1 MHVRRRI
8 LRGTAIATAIVLL
21 CLGLTVPASAA
32 FPRFHTPNL
41 VVLGDSFASG
51 VGNVPYLD
59 TNPCRR
65 SNVSYGPI
73 LDRLRLLHLQAFV
86 ACSGAT
92 TAQVSGHG
100 PNPGDTVPQIDS
112 ITGDT
117 DVITVQA
124 LGNDFFVGKIEAI
137 CFPPTRLGG
146 QDCDTNTLIP
156 TPSGAE
162 TIGSIIGRIP
172 TDGLNNLNDLYN
184 KIDEKRRLNP
194 NSIVITPG
202 YPNIIGNGGGLLCTG
217 VSTAEV
223 HFTATM
229 VGNINT
235 AIKTMSDQHHYRY
248 APVDSLFRGHD
259 ACSLLPAIYAIALPG
274 PFPAS
279 EDELGGALHPNQF
292 GQSFYT
298 VAVAKRLFF

>member
-1 MHVRRRI
+1 MVRRR
-8 LRGTAIATAIVLL
+8 LFRRIATIAAIMML
-21 CLGLTVPASAA
+21 CLGLIAPSASA

-59 TNPCRR
+59 NACRR
-65 SNVSYGPI
+65 SNISYGPI
-73 LDRLRLLHLQAFV
+73 LERLHLVHLQAQAFV

-92 TAQVSGHG
+92 TEQVSGSG
-100 PNPGDTVPQIDS
+100 PNGEPHQIDS
-112 ITGDT
+112 ITSDT

-124 LGNDFFVGKIEAI
+124 LGNDFAVGAIEVA
-137 CFPPTRLGG
+137 CFLPEPAKQDCTRDTLIGG
-146 QDCDTNTLIP
+146 Q
-156 TPSGAE
+156 E
-162 TIGSIIGRIP
+162 IGSIIDSIP
-172 TDGLNNLNDLYN
+172 TVGLDKLDALYDL
-184 KIDEKRRLNP
+184 IDIKRGPNP
-194 NSIVITPG
+194 KSVVITPG

-223 HFTATM
+223 QFAATM
-229 VGNINT
+229 VDNLNT

-259 ACSLLPAIYAIALPG
+259 ACSLLPTIYAIAPPG